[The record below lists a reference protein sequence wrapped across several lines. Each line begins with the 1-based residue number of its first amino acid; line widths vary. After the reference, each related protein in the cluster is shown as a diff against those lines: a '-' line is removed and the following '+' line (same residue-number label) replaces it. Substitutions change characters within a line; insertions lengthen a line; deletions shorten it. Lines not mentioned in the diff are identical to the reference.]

1 MNHTIPERK
10 DTDPRYHW
18 KIEDYFK
25 TDADWE
31 AAYTALEA
39 AIPEITAFSGKLA
52 DSADTLLACLQKNEA
67 LSLRLDHL
75 YTYASMRLHED
86 SANAFY
92 QGLASR
98 AELLLIRYSAA
109 VSFLTPELL
118 AIPEEKLTAFRQEK
132 AADLA
137 VYDHFFH
144 SLLRQKAHTL
154 SPTEEHLLAK
164 TAELG
169 GAPQQIFTMLND
181 ADIRFPSIHTADGEE
196 LELTKGRYITFLE
209 SPDRT
214 IRQQAFQNLY
224 SVYMAQKNT
233 LAATYAASVKSD
245 VFFAEAR
252 SYGSAMEMALADDN
266 IPLSVYDTLIDTVH
280 QNLPLLHRYVSL
292 RKRELGVDELH
303 MYDLYVPLVPDADIK
318 IPYAEAKKTVTE
330 ALAVM
335 GEAYGNALTHGMES
349 GWIDVYEN
357 KGKRGGAY
365 SWGSYGVHPFVL
377 LNHNDTINSMFTLAH
392 EMGHALHSYFTWE
405 KQPYLYADH
414 KIFVAEVASTCN
426 EALLMQ
432 HLLKTTT
439 DRTMRKYL
447 INYFLEQFRGTLF
460 RQTMFAEFEKI
471 THSMAEKGEPLTW
484 EGMNQIYHD
493 LNVAYFGDDLV
504 IDPEIDIEWARIPH
518 FYNAF
523 YVYQYSTGYSAA
535 IALSEKILKEGKP
548 AIDAYL
554 DFLSKG
560 SSEYSIDLLK
570 GAGVDL
576 STAAPIENAMQLF
589 KELLDE
595 FETL

>member
-31 AAYTALEA
+31 EAYTALEA

-52 DSADTLLACLQKNEA
+52 DSADTLLTCLQKNEA

-137 VYDHFFH
+137 VYNHFFH

-523 YVYQYSTGYSAA
+523 YVYQYATGYSAA

>member
-39 AIPEITAFSGKLA
+39 AIPEITAFSGKLS

-318 IPYAEAKKTVTE
+318 IPYEEEKKTVTE

-523 YVYQYSTGYSAA
+523 YVYQYATGYSAA